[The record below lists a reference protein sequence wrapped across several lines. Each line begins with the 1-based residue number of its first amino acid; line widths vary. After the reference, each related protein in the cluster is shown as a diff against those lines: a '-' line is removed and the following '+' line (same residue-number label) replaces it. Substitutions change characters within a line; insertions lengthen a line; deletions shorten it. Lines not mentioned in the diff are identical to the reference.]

1 MEGREERENGGKEE
15 EVKKVGV
22 HRLLAFA
29 DAADGVLMAVGAAAA
44 VANGISQPLM
54 AVIFGQ
60 AIDVFGGGDVNS
72 VLRRINTVK
81 LKLGGMLDGD
91 WGKTGGAD
99 SRAVPEG
106 DTEAGHRI
114 LRQGDDDRQA
124 VTRMSGDTILIQD
137 AIGEKVG
144 KFIQLVATFLG
155 GFIIAFTKG
164 WLLSLVMLSSI
175 PPLVIACT
183 TMSWFVSKMT
193 SRRQATYSNAGN
205 VVEQTI
211 GSIRTV
217 ASFNG
222 EKKAIALYNKFI
234 RPAYL
239 SAVQE
244 GTAAGL
250 GMGTVFMVLFWSYA
264 LAIWYGSRL
273 IINKGYTGGTVVNV
287 LFAVMT
293 GAMSLGQATPCVTA
307 FAEGQAAAYR
317 MFETI
322 RRKPEIDAY
331 NTSGV
336 VLEDMKGD
344 VELQDVYF
352 SYPTRPDYLIF
363 NGFSLKVSSG
373 TTMAIVG
380 ESGSGKSTVINL
392 VERFYDP
399 QAGEVLIDG
408 VNIKSLRLSWIREKI
423 GLVSQEPLLFMTTI
437 KENITYSK
445 KKATLEEIKRAIEL
459 ANATNFIDKLP
470 NGLDTMVGEQNDH
483 RRRSSPKHR
492 EECGYNIRR
501 ASGKDSGTRFSRRV
515 DKEPNGAYSQ
525 LIHLQETHK
534 ETEEHVGDSA
544 MRSLSNESK
553 SLSKLKRSI
562 SFKRSASRGSSIGSS
577 SRHSFTIPFGLT
589 GPMEVQAGPQD
600 ETEDKEV
607 VGDVE
612 APKEVPI
619 TRLISLNKPEIPVLL
634 LGSIAAA
641 IHGVLFPVFGILLS
655 ISIKIFFE
663 EPHQLQKDSN
673 FWTSMYVV
681 LGITALF
688 VIPIENFLFG
698 VAGGRLVERIRSM
711 SFQRI
716 IHQEINWFDDPRNSS
731 GAIGARLSIDA
742 TNVRRL
748 LGDTLALMVQC
759 LSTLL
764 TGFIVAMVAS
774 WRLALIITVVI
785 PLVGFQGYA
794 QIKFMKGYSAD
805 AKMMYEEASQ
815 VANDAVSG
823 IRTVASF
830 SAEQRVMETYKKKCE
845 APVKQ
850 GVRQGLISGFGYGFS
865 FFTLYLTYA
874 LCFYIG
880 ARFVH
885 DGKATFSDVF
895 RVFFALV
902 LATIGISQTSALG
915 ADSTKAKEST
925 ASIFGIIDRKSK
937 VDSSSKEGV
946 VLANVKGDIEFRHVA
961 FKYPSRPNIPI
972 FTNFSL
978 TIHSGKT
985 VALVGESGSG
995 KSTVISLLERFYDP
1009 DSGKILFDGVE
1020 IETLRVS
1027 WLRQQMGL
1035 VSQEPVLFNDT
1046 IRTNIAYGKEGE
1058 ASEEEIVKVAKTA
1071 NAHQFISG
1079 LPQGYDTPVGERG
1092 IQLSG
1097 GQKQRIAIARAILKD
1112 PTVLLLDEATS
1123 ALDAESEHVVQEAL
1137 DRVMVGRTTVVVA
1150 HRLSTIKGADMIVVL
1165 KNGMIVEKGRHE
1177 TLMGLKEGVYA
1188 SLVELRMSSE

>member
-1 MEGREERENGGKEE
+1 MVTGERQ
-15 EVKKVGV
+15 
-22 HRLLAFA
+22 
-29 DAADGVLMAVGAAAA
+29 AA
-44 VANGISQPLM
+44 
-54 AVIFGQ
+54 
-60 AIDVFGGGDVNS
+60 
-72 VLRRINTVK
+72 RIRGLY
-81 LKLGGMLDGD
+81 LK
-91 WGKTGGAD
+91 A
-99 SRAVPEG
+99 
-106 DTEAGHRI
+106 I
-114 LRQGDDDRQA
+114 LRQDIAFFDKEMTTGQA

-352 SYPTRPDYLIF
+352 SYPTRPDYPIF

-445 KKATLEEIKRAIEL
+445 KKATLEEIKRATEL

-470 NGLDTMVGEQNDH
+470 NGLDTMVGERGAQLSGGQKQRIAIARAILKDPKILLLDEATSALDVESERIVQEALNRVMLKRTTIVVAH
-483 RRRSSPKHR
+483 RLSTVRNAGTISVVHQ
-492 EECGYNIRR
+492 
-501 ASGKDSGTRFSRRV
+501 GKIVEQGCHDELIKNP
-515 DKEPNGAYSQ
+515 DGAYSQ

-534 ETEEHVGDSA
+534 ETKEHVGDSA

-553 SLSKLKRSI
+553 SLSKSKRSI
-562 SFKRSASRGSSIGSS
+562 SFERSASRGSSIGSS

-607 VGDVE
+607 VGDVG

-865 FFTLYLTYA
+865 FFTLYLTPVWLGFCNSFCIPESCKQAFTILTLLLPLYVTA
-874 LCFYIG
+874 LPNSTSIE
-880 ARFVH
+880 AL
-885 DGKATFSDVF
+885 ATTVVLQ
-895 RVFFALV
+895 VFFALV

-925 ASIFGIIDRKSK
+925 ASIFGIIDRKS
-937 VDSSSKEGV
+937 
-946 VLANVKGDIEFRHVA
+946 
-961 FKYPSRPNIPI
+961 
-972 FTNFSL
+972 
-978 TIHSGKT
+978 KT

-1188 SLVELRMSSE
+1188 SLVELRISSE